1 MEVTTLTP
9 RPSARC
15 STSALLTALEVWPS
29 TASSATG
36 GSTLTAPLPR
46 TSTASMMR
54 SLLRETLWPEP
65 LTRPSMEHPQST
77 ARPRL
82 LSETMTPASEV
93 TRTPGERP
101 GGYPATEEAQE
112 DEEGAEEAM
121 E

>member
-1 MEVTTLTP
+1 
-9 RPSARC
+9 
-15 STSALLTALEVWPS
+15 
-29 TASSATG
+29 
-36 GSTLTAPLPR
+36 
-46 TSTASMMR
+46 
-54 SLLRETLWPEP
+54 
-65 LTRPSMEHPQST
+65 MEHPQST

-121 E
+121 EGEGNLEPYRSGPGDLESLLKDGDHSRYNHFSSTFSSHQTQTVIL